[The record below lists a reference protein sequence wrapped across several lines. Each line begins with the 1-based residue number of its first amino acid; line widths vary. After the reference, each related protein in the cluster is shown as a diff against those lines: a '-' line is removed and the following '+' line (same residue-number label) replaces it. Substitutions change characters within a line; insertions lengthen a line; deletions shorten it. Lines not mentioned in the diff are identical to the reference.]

1 MRNTEN
7 EWVVSKAFSKQ
18 SSVFDELYD
27 SNYLVNYSRKIIRK
41 EVLRL
46 LPGNGEILEINS
58 GTGTDA
64 VYFAS
69 HGFRITATDIS
80 PGMIEVIQN
89 KVATLDLHHLVNA
102 RECSFWNLD
111 ELDDKKYDLVY
122 SNFGGLNCTDDLD
135 QVLDKLIN
143 KLKPGGKAVL
153 VIMPVFCP
161 WERIMLL
168 FGNTRIAF
176 RRKNRRSTK
185 AHIEGEYFDVW
196 YYNPSTVVKA
206 MRGQAKLIRLQSLSL
221 FVPPSAYRTFDKK
234 YPGLLSLLERLDAL
248 FTRMWPF
255 RNWGDYVI
263 LSFEKIAKVQ
273 HP

>member
-1 MRNTEN
+1 MRDVKN
-7 EWVVSKAFSKQ
+7 EQTVSKAFSNQ
-18 SSVFDELYD
+18 APVFDELYD

-46 LPGNGEILEINS
+46 LPPQGEILEVNS

-64 VYFAS
+64 IYFAS
-69 HGFRITATDIS
+69 LGFRITATDVS
-80 PGMIEVIQN
+80 PKMVERIQH
-89 KVATLDLHHLVNA
+89 KVAARNLNHLVSA
-102 RECSFWNLD
+102 RPCSFWNVD
-111 ELDDKKYDLVY
+111 ELGEKRYDLVY
-122 SNFGGLNCTDDLD
+122 SNFGGLNCTNHLD

-161 WERIMLL
+161 WERMMLL
-168 FGNTRIAF
+168 VGNTRVAF
-176 RRKNRRSTK
+176 RRRKGKSTQ

-196 YYNPSTVVKA
+196 YYNPSYVVKA
-206 MRGQAKLIRLQSLSL
+206 IKGKARLIRLQSLSL

-234 YPGLLSLLERLDAL
+234 HPVLLSVLEKLDAW
-248 FTRMWPF
+248 FTQLWPF

-263 LSFEKIAKVQ
+263 FSIEKEPLA
-273 HP
+273 